1 MQSALSYIYQN
12 FPFFEYVEDLK
23 KTRYLSLLNVN
34 AGNWGFSISL
44 AIKSIELFSINL
56 LTYA

>member
-23 KTRYLSLLNVN
+23 KKLD
-34 AGNWGFSISL
+34 ISL
-44 AIKSIELFSINL
+44 SWMWMQAIEGLASP
-56 LTYA
+56 